1 MILKTDFFTFNNY
14 LAFIIL
20 FIVHFCFCLQGNA
33 CEAFALHNGV
43 IYLDSNTPLPVH
55 GTVLDFTAINNKAI
69 LYVAKNEKEV
79 TAGAYLLDEKKSV
92 TCVIASINES
102 SEVKRIVFDAPVVYI
117 SIHDSTNCC
126 LYRADVNAGIV
137 QQKEAITDF
146 MLLDGGLAVL
156 TNDNYLEY
164 NDSKLPLYFL
174 SKPYF
179 KGAIDSRIVLV
190 ADTEATEVIDIV
202 AQKPVYRYANNVQ
215 YVSSDNHT
223 VEIAL
228 YDMPSEEKAGRVFYK
243 IICDGVDYTRTEP
256 GLSINSTAIDLNLT
270 ACQYHE
276 IIIERWRLDETE
288 NKYIRDNNIRQPKP
302 LTIYVYPGRV
312 VVFTM
317 IFNGTEYQ
325 VNSYFKVES
334 QK

>member
-1 MILKTDFFTFNNY
+1 MILKTGCSTFNCIFWM
-14 LAFIIL
+14 LL
-20 FIVHFCFCLQGNA
+20 FIFHFCFCLQGNA

-43 IYLDSNTPLPVH
+43 IYLDSNTSLPVN
-55 GTVLDFTAINNKAI
+55 GTVLDFTAINNRAI
-69 LYVAKNEKEV
+69 LYVARSEKEV
-79 TAGAYLLDEKKSV
+79 TAGAYLLDEKKSIV
-92 TCVIASINES
+92 CVVASINES
-102 SEVKRIVFDAPVVYI
+102 SEVKRIAFDPPVVYI
-117 SIHDSTNCC
+117 SIHDSTNCY
-126 LYRADVNAGIV
+126 LYRADVNIGIV

-146 MLLDGGLAVL
+146 VLLDGGLAVL

-164 NDSKLPLYFL
+164 SNGKLPLYFL
-174 SKPYF
+174 SRPYF
-179 KGAIDSRIVLV
+179 KRAIDSRIVLV
-190 ADTEATEVIDIV
+190 ADTDATEVIDVV

-215 YVSSDNHT
+215 YVSSEDHT

-243 IICDGVDYTRTEP
+243 IMCDGVDYTRTEP

-312 VVFTM
+312 IVFTM

-325 VNSYFKVES
+325 VNSHFKVES

>member
-43 IYLDSNTPLPVH
+43 IYFDSNTPIPVH